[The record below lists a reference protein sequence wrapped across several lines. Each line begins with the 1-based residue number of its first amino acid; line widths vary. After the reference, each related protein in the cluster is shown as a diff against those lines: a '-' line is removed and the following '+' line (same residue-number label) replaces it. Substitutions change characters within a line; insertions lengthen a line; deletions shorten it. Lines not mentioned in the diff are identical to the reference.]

1 MNWIKKEI
9 DKQQVKQFAARF
21 NINTLAA
28 SIFLRRGITRAE
40 DLLFYLE
47 DDLRFLHN
55 PFHFPDMEKVI
66 ERVNR
71 AVKQGEKISVYGDR
85 DVDGITSTVLIVDCL
100 RSLGAEVEWN
110 VPMGDDDYGLS
121 FPDIDKVVEQGAVL
135 LVTVDCGISN
145 HKEVEY
151 AFSKGIETII
161 IDHHNPQG
169 ELPGAFAVINPKC
182 VEAGYP
188 FRDLAG
194 CGVVFKVDWAL
205 HFAKSEFYN
214 REYCVLLVMPAH
226 DSYSIECIS
235 LRNLVETGRFRE
247 SIVPGVVPLE
257 KSGLFRFVAGR
268 RVMVYNRDEQQKL
281 LEKAFPG
288 QAQAMELTDLRPDVQ
303 KRFPEFTNKSLLY
316 IREHGSFSRYAAAS
330 PGEIEVLKTLFS
342 IAALEKA
349 ESEMCKCL
357 KRLDLV
363 TLGTI
368 ADMMPLVNE
377 NRIIVKRGLALMN
390 TFERQGLRELL
401 LKKNR
406 HGKDISTW
414 DIAWQISPLINAS
427 GRLGEPDKA
436 IQLLLTS
443 VEEEKQNLVEY
454 LFSLNK
460 KRKNMSDAVWEKILR
475 EAHASYDRT
484 GGKGILIVSR
494 TIHRGITGII
504 ATRLVN
510 TFKAPAVIITEL
522 PNRAVGSMRSIP
534 GFKLQ
539 ALLLEFESLFSDYGG
554 HDFAAGFSMPL
565 ENIER
570 FRELFYPVL
579 EKVVLPEPAEER
591 LDIDA
596 EIPCT
601 YLKPELFSIVR
612 MFQPFGEGNPALL
625 FLTKGVSVESCEVV
639 GKKEQVHLK
648 LLLNTGSFRFPAMI
662 WNGVDLYKQRFNIG
676 DKVDIVYRMRVN
688 YFMNTETLQL
698 IIQDIYRH
706 NEKNILAS

>member
-1 MNWIKKEI
+1 
-9 DKQQVKQFAARF
+9 
-21 NINTLAA
+21 
-28 SIFLRRGITRAE
+28 
-40 DLLFYLE
+40 
-47 DDLRFLHN
+47 
-55 PFHFPDMEKVI
+55 
-66 ERVNR
+66 
-71 AVKQGEKISVYGDR
+71 
-85 DVDGITSTVLIVDCL
+85 
-100 RSLGAEVEWN
+100 
-110 VPMGDDDYGLS
+110 
-121 FPDIDKVVEQGAVL
+121 
-135 LVTVDCGISN
+135 
-145 HKEVEY
+145 
-151 AFSKGIETII
+151 
-161 IDHHNPQG
+161 
-169 ELPGAFAVINPKC
+169 
-182 VEAGYP
+182 
-188 FRDLAG
+188 
-194 CGVVFKVDWAL
+194 
-205 HFAKSEFYN
+205 
-214 REYCVLLVMPAH
+214 
-226 DSYSIECIS
+226 
-235 LRNLVETGRFRE
+235 
-247 SIVPGVVPLE
+247 
-257 KSGLFRFVAGR
+257 
-268 RVMVYNRDEQQKL
+268 
-281 LEKAFPG
+281 
-288 QAQAMELTDLRPDVQ
+288 
-303 KRFPEFTNKSLLY
+303 
-316 IREHGSFSRYAAAS
+316 
-330 PGEIEVLKTLFS
+330 
-342 IAALEKA
+342 
-349 ESEMCKCL
+349 
-357 KRLDLV
+357 
-363 TLGTI
+363 
-368 ADMMPLVNE
+368 MMPLVNE

-390 TFERQGLRELL
+390 TLERQGLRELL
-401 LKKNR
+401 LKKNM
-406 HGKDISTW
+406 HGKNISTW

-443 VEEEKQNLVEY
+443 VEEEKQSLVDY

-510 TFKAPAVIITEL
+510 TFKAPAIIITEL

-539 ALLLEFESLFSDYGG
+539 ALLLEFEELFSDYGG

-570 FRELFYPVL
+570 FRELFYPVV

>member
-9 DKQQVKQFAARF
+9 NKQQVKQLAGQF

-28 SIFLRRGITRAE
+28 SILLRRGITRAE

-55 PFHFPDMEKVI
+55 PFYFRDMGKVI
-66 ERVNR
+66 ERIRR
-71 AVKQGEKISVYGDR
+71 AVERGEKISVYGDR

-121 FPDIDKVVEQGAVL
+121 FPDIDKVVERGATL

-151 AFSKGIETII
+151 ALSRGIQTII

-169 ELPGAFAVINPKC
+169 ELPKAHAIINPKC
-182 VEAGYP
+182 SDAGYP

-205 HFAKSEFYN
+205 HFARSEFYN
-214 REYCVLLVMPAH
+214 KEYCILLVTPAH
-226 DSYSIECIS
+226 DSYTIEGIS
-235 LRNLVETGRFRE
+235 LKNLVETGRFRE
-247 SIVPGVVPLE
+247 NIVAGVVPLE
-257 KSGLFRFVAGR
+257 RSGLFKFIDGR
-268 RVMVYNRDEQQKL
+268 QVMVYNRDEQRKL
-281 LEKAFPG
+281 LGKAFPG
-288 QAQAMELTDLRPDVQ
+288 QEQAVPLTDVRADIYHRYPD
-303 KRFPEFTNKSLLY
+303 FMNKSLLY
-316 IREHGSFSRYAAAS
+316 IRENGGFGRYTSAA
-330 PGEIEVLKTLFS
+330 PGEIEILKTLFT
-342 IAALEKA
+342 AVVLDKA
-349 ESEMCKCL
+349 QTEVCTCL
-357 KRLDLV
+357 TRLDLV

-401 LKKNR
+401 LKKNM
-406 HGKDISTW
+406 HGKNISTW

-436 IQLLLTS
+436 IRLLLTS

-460 KRKNMSDAVWEKILR
+460 KRKSMSDAVWEKILR

-510 TFKAPAVIITEL
+510 TFKVPAVIITAL
-522 PNRAVGSMRSIP
+522 PNRAVGSVRSIP

-539 ALLLEFESLFSDYGG
+539 ALLLEFENLFSDYGG

-565 ENIER
+565 ENIGP
-570 FRELFYPVL
+570 FQELFYPIM
-579 EKVVLPEPAEER
+579 EKVALPEQEEER
-591 LDIDA
+591 LVIDA
-596 EIPCT
+596 EIPCS
-601 YLKPELFSIVR
+601 YLKPELFSIVE
-612 MFQPFGEGNPALL
+612 MFKPFGEGSPALL
-625 FLTKGVSVESCEVV
+625 FLTKGVSVESCDVV

-648 LLLNTGSFRFPAMI
+648 LLLNAGSFRFPAMM
-662 WNGVDLYKQRFNIG
+662 WNGVELYKQRFNIG
-676 DKVDIVYRMRVN
+676 EKVDIIYRMRVN

-706 NEKNILAS
+706 NEKPILPS